1 MNIFTRIKSN
11 VWSYCRDFSTVFVK
25 AIEHEIFDDKGNSY
39 IDFFCGAGAL
49 NYGHNNPKFKQYL
62 INYIQGNG
70 ITHSLD
76 MYTQAKGQFLEAF
89 EETILKSRNLE
100 YKVMFPGPTGTNAV
114 EAALKLARKVKGRPT
129 IVHCKNSFHGVT
141 LGSLSVTDNQKYRN
155 ASGVPLRNSYSIPFN
170 NQHCENEQEIDSL
183 DKFFEQ
189 LNSLG
194 EKPAAV
200 ILEIVQAEGGINV
213 ASASWLKQL
222 WQQTQKQ
229 DILLIVDDIQVG
241 CGRTGTFFS
250 FEQFGLKP
258 DLVCLSKSIS
268 GYGTPMSLLLIRP
281 QLDCWEPGEH
291 NGTFRGNNLAFV
303 TARAAILEYWQNNE
317 LLIETNQKASIL
329 SQKLQEIVDLFPALH
344 GKHRDRGMIQGIACQ
359 STEIASKIRQT
370 AFQRGLILETA
381 GSHNEVLK
389 LLPPLTIS
397 YEALY
402 KGLAIIEESIDYSL
416 ASNLSLSG
424 YEKH

>member
-1 MNIFTRIKSN
+1 MDIFTRIESN
-11 VWSYCRDFSTVFVK
+11 VRSYCRDFPTVFVK
-25 AIEHEIFDDKGNSY
+25 AIEHEIFDENGNSY

-62 INYIQGNG
+62 LDYIQGDG

-89 EETILKSRNLE
+89 EELILKPRNLD

-129 IVHCKNSFHGVT
+129 IVHCKNSFHGMT

-170 NQHCENEQEIDSL
+170 NQHHECGQEL

-189 LNSLG
+189 LNFLS

-317 LLIETNQKASIL
+317 LLTEINQKASIL
-329 SQKLQEIVDLFPALH
+329 TQKLQEIVDLFPALH
-344 GKHRDRGMIQGIACQ
+344 GKHRGRGMIQGIACH
-359 STEIASKIRQT
+359 STEIASKISQT

-397 YEALY
+397 NEALY